1 MNPQVIS
8 ISKLKKVIIINL
20 ETKPINVYYAA
31 PYYSKN
37 GKRSRGATG
46 WEKLE
51 SNSLTEFC
59 LKGVNIKVNNGI
71 LKLFISNPMT
81 ADIIKELQFFP
92 LTTGDKNQKQKGFL
106 IHSTGKVPSMEK
118 LAAAMVI
125 FQNFSRKSIQKI
137 PSSLQ
142 SLVSVERKLTKVKI
156 MDIEE
161 DQEARPLVTYC
172 VCKECFKE

>member
-1 MNPQVIS
+1 MNPQETS

-20 ETKPINVYYAA
+20 EMKPINVYYAA
-31 PYYSKN
+31 PYYSKT

-51 SNSLTEFC
+51 TNSVTEFC
-59 LKGVNIKVNNGI
+59 LKGVNSKVYNGI
-71 LKLFISNPMT
+71 LKMYISNPMT
-81 ADIIKELQFFP
+81 ADTIKELQFFP

-125 FQNFSRKSIQKI
+125 LQNFSRKAIQKI
-137 PSSLQ
+137 PRSLQ
-142 SLVSVERKLTKVKI
+142 SLVSVERKLTKV
-156 MDIEE
+156 DIKDIKE
-161 DQEARPLVTYC
+161 DQVAKPLITYC
-172 VCKECFKE
+172 ICEKCYKE